1 MASAGKRIDELAA
14 EVRELA
20 KRLGELG
27 DCL

>member
-1 MASAGKRIDELAA
+1 MPGAVKEIGDLAA
-14 EVRELA
+14 EVLELA